1 MIEKVSAS
9 MKKYANLKFRL
20 LTQIERNRGRKK
32 IGCYKEFPVI
42 INNFNRLGHLK
53 LLINWLENLGIK
65 NIYII
70 DNLSTYPPLLSYY
83 KETKHKVFLLDRNVG
98 FLALWKTIIFQRFK
112 NTHYIY
118 TDSDIL
124 PSENCPLDAVN
135 YFLQLLQKYPQA
147 DKVGFGL
154 LINDLPSHYPLKDK
168 VIKWESKFW
177 EHPLEPEVYQA
188 PIDTTFA
195 LYKPNVKGGSELNAI
210 RTGGNYV
217 ARHLDWYINPDNLS
231 EEEKYYLEY
240 SNKSSS
246 WTSELLG
253 KERNIRY

>member
-1 MIEKVSAS
+1 MIYRLTGTRKRFDD
-9 MKKYANLKFRL
+9 LGFRFMSKI
-20 LTQIERNRGRKK
+20 QSVFYER
-32 IGCYKEFPVI
+32 IKEPKDIPVI
-42 INNFNRLGHLK
+42 INNFNRLRCLKHL
-53 LLINWLENLGIK
+53 ISWLENSGMT
-65 NIYII
+65 NIHII
-70 DNLSTYPPLLSYY
+70 DNASTYQPLLSFYEKCKY
-83 KETKHKVFLLDRNVG
+83 KVYLLGRNVG
-98 FLALWKTIIFQRFK
+98 FQALWQTPIFAKFQTDF
-112 NTHYIY
+112 YIY
-118 TDSDIL
+118 TDPDIL
-124 PSENCPLDAVN
+124 PSENCPLDTVN